1 MADTSMAGGA
11 QRQNKVLIYGGI
23 AVAVMLLW
31 AFVWDPLSNSRQ
43 ALRQQLSEHQSTALW
58 LEQIRPQVLGRAP
71 ASNRLP
77 QDRSLLR
84 LADET
89 LRAAGMAA
97 AIERIE
103 PGDQGQVRIWLR
115 DASFDQLAGWLVQI
129 ANQYSV
135 FAEQL
140 NASRA
145 GDSGLVNVRLE
156 ITAG

>member
-1 MADTSMAGGA
+1 MAESA
-11 QRQNKVLIYGGI
+11 QRQNRVLLYGGI

-31 AFVWDPLSNSRQ
+31 AFVRDPLNNARE
-43 ALRQQLSEHQSTALW
+43 ALRLQLAEHQSTALW
-58 LEQIRPQVLGRAP
+58 LEQIRPQVTGR
-71 ASNRLP
+71 STGSGGLP
-77 QDRSLLR
+77 PGKSLLR

-103 PGDQGQVRIWLR
+103 PGNAGEVRIWLR
-115 DASFDQLAGWLVQI
+115 DASFDQLSDWLLQI

-135 FAEQL
+135 FAQRL
-140 NASRA
+140 DASRA

-156 ITAG
+156 ISAG

>member
-1 MADTSMAGGA
+1 MADASADRQHKILFIGGA
-11 QRQNKVLIYGGI
+11 AAVL
-23 AVAVMLLW
+23 MLLW
-31 AFVWDPLSNSRQ
+31 AFVWDPLNNARSG
-43 ALRQQLSEHQSTALW
+43 LRLQLAEHQSTAIW
-58 LEQIRPQVLGRAP
+58 LEQIRPMAVSRSGAGKG
-71 ASNRLP
+71 LP
-77 QDRSLLR
+77 QNKSLLR

-103 PGDQGQVRIWLR
+103 PGDEGQVRIWLR
-115 DASFDQLAGWLVQI
+115 DASFDQLSGWLVRV
-129 ANQYSV
+129 ASEYAV

-145 GDSGLVNVRLE
+145 DDSGLVNVRLE

>member
-1 MADTSMAGGA
+1 MVKPVAN
-11 QRQNKVLIYGGI
+11 RQQQVLLIGGI
-23 AVAVMLLW
+23 AVAVMLIW
-31 AFVWDPLSNSRQ
+31 AFVWDPLNNARNG
-43 ALRQQLSEHQSTALW
+43 LRQQLTEQQSTAIW
-58 LEQIRPQVLGRAP
+58 LEQIRPLAMVRDTSGKG
-71 ASNRLP
+71 LP
-77 QDRSLLR
+77 DNKSLLR

-103 PGDQGQVRIWLR
+103 PGDEGQVRIWLR

-145 GDSGLVNVRLE
+145 NDSGLVNVRLE
-156 ITAG
+156 ITTG

>member
-1 MADTSMAGGA
+1 MAKA
-11 QRQNKVLIYGGI
+11 QNNNNNNRQVLIYGGI

-31 AFVWDPLSNSRQ
+31 ALVWDPLTDARQ
-43 ALRQQLSEHQSTALW
+43 TLRLQVAEHQSTALW
-58 LEQIRPQVLGRAP
+58 LQQIRPQVVGRNI
-71 ASNRLP
+71 SNTGLP
-77 QDRSLLR
+77 NNKSLLR

-103 PGDQGQVRIWLR
+103 PGNEDQVRIWLR
-115 DASFDQLAGWLVQI
+115 DASFDQLAMWLIQI
-129 ANQYSV
+129 GNQYSV

-140 NASRA
+140 SANRA
-145 GDSGLVNVRLE
+145 DDSGLVNVRLE